1 MVGLST
7 RRGGCAST
15 AAAPRSSATT
25 SSTATRRTSPRVT
38 RGSWL
43 ARSRPRCRSRR
54 RRGRPEPRR
63 PGPVA
68 RDAEPTACARCPTSF
83 PRARA
88 RLLRARSVGRT
99 ITCGGRVHMTRL
111 RGRVALVTGGGSGIG
126 RASALRLAE
135 EGASV
140 VVTDIRDRTGEA
152 VAAEIRSARG
162 TAVFHHHDVADEAA
176 WASAV
181 QRAASEFDGLD
192 VLGIKAAARLLKASP
207 HASVINISSIFGASG
222 GFGTSP
228 AYHAAKGAVRILTK
242 NVALHW
248 ADSGVRV
255 NSVHPGFIDT
265 PILDPVRGTAAEQAM
280 IASTPMGRLG
290 TPSEV
295 AAAVA
300 FLASDDASFMTG
312 AELYVDGGYV
322 AR

>member
-1 MVGLST
+1 
-7 RRGGCAST
+7 
-15 AAAPRSSATT
+15 
-25 SSTATRRTSPRVT
+25 
-38 RGSWL
+38 
-43 ARSRPRCRSRR
+43 
-54 RRGRPEPRR
+54 
-63 PGPVA
+63 
-68 RDAEPTACARCPTSF
+68 
-83 PRARA
+83 
-88 RLLRARSVGRT
+88 
-99 ITCGGRVHMTRL
+99 MTRL

-140 VVTDIRDRTGEA
+140 VVTDIRDRTGEE

-192 VLGIKAAARLLKASP
+192 VLVNNAGVSDLGVIEDTSKKLYERIIAVTQTSVFLGIKAAARLLKASP